1 MRKRILKSLVAAT
14 LSLAM
19 VFPTAALAADNTGN
33 LEEATENIET
43 NTGTIEENTVG
54 NTVENNEGTIESNSG
69 TVDVN
74 NGSIEYNQSC
84 GVVTVN
90 ETDGTIES
98 NLGTVV
104 NNKGMIIDNSNAYRL
119 SDGSVIAGVINTNE
133 GDVKENNAIILL
145 NKGTVDNNHG
155 TVNNGT
161 NGVVSANYGGTVTGE
176 GTVELNFSNA
186 DKVDSTVN
194 VVQQLWQVVCDKIGH
209 LGIFDADPYADKAS
223 VFHTIN
229 DLYLWDQGSMIIK
242 PLDESRKFND
252 VKLGNDG
259 AVLEKLED
267 GSYKMSGITKD
278 VVLMV
283 LFEGETAP
291 RPIVVHPGKD
301 DEKSQDN
308 NNEPAPASPAA
319 IASAAIL
326 PTQMPQSVPVAPS
339 EVVTRLA
346 PVINAFAPYGAVDLS
361 GMPVSVY
368 VADTDPEQK
377 KSKVYEAFINNVLAT
392 AGIQIDAKETIA
404 AYTGAIACTSAN
416 SVMTFRAVPN
426 PGATLY
432 VIFTDPVSGSVTYV
446 LPKVNPDKTISFEV
460 PFANCEFSVVNVYKK

>member
-33 LEEATENIET
+33 LEKTTEDIET
-43 NTGTIEENTVG
+43 NTGSIEENTVG

-69 TVDVN
+69 AVDVN
-74 NGSIEYNQSC
+74 NGSIEFNQSR

-90 ETDGTIES
+90 ETDGAIES
-98 NLGTVV
+98 NKGTVET
-104 NNKGMIIDNSNAYRL
+104 NKGTIIDNSSTYKL
-119 SDGSVIAGVINTNE
+119 SDDSVIPGVINTNE
-133 GDVKENNAIILL
+133 GEVRENNAMILL

-176 GTVELNFSNA
+176 GKVELNFSHA
-186 DKVDSTVN
+186 DKVDGTVN

-209 LGIFDADPYADKAS
+209 LDMFDAEPYADKTS
-223 VFHTIN
+223 VFHSMN

-242 PLDESRKFND
+242 PLDNSRKLND
-252 VKLGNDG
+252 VKLGNGG

-283 LFEGETAP
+283 QFEGEASP
-291 RPIVVHPGKD
+291 RPIVVHPEKD
-301 DEKSQDN
+301 DEKSHDN
-308 NNEPAPASPAA
+308 DNEPAPVSPAS

-326 PTQMPQSVPVAPS
+326 PTQMPQAVPVAPS
-339 EVVTRLA
+339 ETVTRLA

-392 AGIQIDAKETIA
+392 AGVQIDAAETIA
-404 AYTGAIACTSAN
+404 AYTGAIACTSVN
-416 SVMTFRAVPN
+416 SVMTFRATPN
-426 PGATLY
+426 PGATMY

-460 PFANCEFSVVNVYKK
+460 PFAKCEFSIVNVYKK